1 MGSQDDRVH
10 SIRLHIARF
19 PEVTLQTMQYKNQ
32 KHIVF
37 YCQPAIIGRF
47 QV

>member
-1 MGSQDDRVH
+1 MGSHDDHVH
-10 SIRLHIARF
+10 TIILHIARF

-32 KHIVF
+32 KHIVL
-37 YCQPAIIGRF
+37 YRQQAILGRF